1 MPEEKCGPV
10 EDTTMARALALPSM
24 SATISGSS
32 RQNAGFM
39 LLRLCGRAST
49 TWAMWSS
56 ISTLK
61 LS

>member
-1 MPEEKCGPV
+1 MPDEKCGPV
-10 EDTTMARALALPSM
+10 EEMTMARALALPSI

-39 LLRLCGRAST
+39 LLRFSGRVSMTCATRS
-49 TWAMWSS
+49 W